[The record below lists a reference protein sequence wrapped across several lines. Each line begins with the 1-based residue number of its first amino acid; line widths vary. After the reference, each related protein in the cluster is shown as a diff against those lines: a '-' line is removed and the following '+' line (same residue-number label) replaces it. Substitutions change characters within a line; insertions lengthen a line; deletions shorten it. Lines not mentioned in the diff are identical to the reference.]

1 MQRALGHRGCPS
13 PAWRSLMQPS
23 PLGSSWG
30 VRVPGWLLLV
40 TSPVHQ
46 APPLRPQTTR
56 QRLTSGDANKG
67 CPLRVPAPV
76 SLPHSVVGYPHV
88 WLIIDA
94 LHQAEWR
101 QQRSLYVAL
110 RFEGRVEVFFGM
122 YFLEESMRRGC
133 KAFCPY
139 PLPTKTGKFPM
150 RTLSGEGSL
159 E

>member
-1 MQRALGHRGCPS
+1 MPISCMEKSNAAI
-13 PAWRSLMQPS
+13 PAWVL
-23 PLGSSWG
+23 LG